1 MAIYHIN
8 HVNWIIFS
16 ANDDSQGQ
24 KLVYPT
30 DKQGTQAATA
40 ATTTQ
45 MPGDNDDSQ
54 TEATQK
60 AFGATEFVVHTE
72 ILESDTPAPSR
83 GDGPNNKPKVRL
95 HRLS

>member
-16 ANDDSQGQ
+16 ANDDSQDQ
-24 KLVYPT
+24 KLVYP
-30 DKQGTQAATA
+30 DEQGTQAATA

-45 MPGDNDDSQ
+45 MPGDSQ

-72 ILESDTPAPSR
+72 ILESGTPATSR